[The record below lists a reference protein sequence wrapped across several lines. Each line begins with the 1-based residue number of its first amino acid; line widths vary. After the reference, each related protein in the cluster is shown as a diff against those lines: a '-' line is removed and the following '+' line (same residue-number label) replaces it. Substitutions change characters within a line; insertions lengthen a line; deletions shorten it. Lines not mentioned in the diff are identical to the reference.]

1 MKEIKLDCRSI
12 VIIIIWIY
20 ALAQPTCFIQS
31 AFMDNIVQVGLVL
44 TALLFML
51 AKKRELRIDSLSLL
65 YLLLI
70 LTAVVPDICSGNIE
84 GTITQ
89 AFSYVFPVLMYIIVC
104 NAGDTE
110 RSIDLLYKLPIALGV
125 LLGGWTAFGGILRF
139 IGIPIGSNMVEV
151 EKFGNLVQMSSY
163 GFGIFASWGG
173 FAGHTLYR
181 LNSYFIEPSKFA
193 MFLEVPFFLLL
204 ERYKNC
210 NGKARRRTLF
220 GLVCVS
226 TAFLFSMSRAGM
238 VSLLATI
245 VYAKILKRN
254 NKSVRNGAD
263 GDDIFKM
270 IAAAFLMIIGAL
282 IMLNVLVALGKF
294 FPGIPFLSEGIT
306 DMSGKA
312 NLVRNETVDSSHLL
326 TLFLQHPFGS
336 GFSSIVAL
344 NKVTNLAN
352 AFIFWTVIGGF
363 FAIVILAMIYIK
375 ILLNN
380 YIPAVSSGDYKLRG
394 IANAF
399 FSVTIHSLSYGT
411 WMEPIYILL
420 IVTMICMRRRELLLN
435 NL

>member
-1 MKEIKLDCRSI
+1 M
-12 VIIIIWIY
+12 
-20 ALAQPTCFIQS
+20 
-31 AFMDNIVQVGLVL
+31 
-44 TALLFML
+44 
-51 AKKRELRIDSLSLL
+51 
-65 YLLLI
+65 
-70 LTAVVPDICSGNIE
+70 
-84 GTITQ
+84 
-89 AFSYVFPVLMYIIVC
+89 
-104 NAGDTE
+104 
-110 RSIDLLYKLPIALGV
+110 
-125 LLGGWTAFGGILRF
+125 
-139 IGIPIGSNMVEV
+139 
-151 EKFGNLVQMSSY
+151 
-163 GFGIFASWGG
+163 
-173 FAGHTLYR
+173 
-181 LNSYFIEPSKFA
+181 NSYFIEPSKFA

-210 NGKARRRTLF
+210 SGKARRRTLF

-245 VYAKILKRN
+245 VYAKILKRK

-294 FPGIPFLSEGIT
+294 FPGISFLSEGIT

-352 AFIFWTVIGGF
+352 AFIFWTIIGGF

-399 FSVTIHSLSYGT
+399 FS
-411 WMEPIYILL
+411 
-420 IVTMICMRRRELLLN
+420 
-435 NL
+435 